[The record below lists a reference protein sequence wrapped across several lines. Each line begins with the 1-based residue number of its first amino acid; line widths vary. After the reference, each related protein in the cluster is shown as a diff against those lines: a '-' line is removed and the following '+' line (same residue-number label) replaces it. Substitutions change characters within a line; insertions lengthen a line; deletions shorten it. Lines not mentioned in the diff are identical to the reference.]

1 MTVRTEVSGPTLPPS
16 TEQRPLAAM
25 LQQNAQKWA
34 DKVALRHK
42 DLGRWCEYTWS
53 EYADR
58 AAAAGL
64 GLLASGVQPG
74 DKVAIIGENRPEWL
88 FADIG
93 AQGIGAVTVGV
104 YSTSPAAEVEYILDH
119 SGSVVAV
126 VEDEEQLDKVLQVRE
141 RLPLLKTIVLIEP
154 RGARCHLD
162 AGACITFNSMIAP
175 FLPEGSVDGGRV
187 MLFPDMPASL
197 DAFWSR
203 VDALQMND
211 VAIIVY
217 TSGTTGPPKGAMLNH
232 ANLASLSRSWLEVWA
247 ATPEDELLSY
257 LPLCHVLERALS
269 TVVALRAGYRVS
281 FGGGGEA
288 LISDLREVQPT
299 LFVGVPR
306 VWEKMLASVEIR
318 MADASWLKRR
328 IYKIWIARG
337 RVLARKRL
345 TGKHW
350 SLFDRIDY
358 ALGWL
363 LLYRPLRDRLGV
375 ARVRAAGSG
384 AAPIAPQV
392 LEFFWAIGLQ
402 VQEGYGQ
409 TEGSALASFNPPDAA
424 RIGSVGLPVAG
435 ATIRIAED
443 GEILVKGPG
452 VFAGYYRNEQATRD
466 TVDEDGWLHSG
477 DVGVLDA
484 DGYLT
489 ITDRKKD
496 LIITAGGKNIAPSW
510 IENMLKVS
518 PYVREAIVIGD
529 RRKYVSA
536 LIGIELDTVGDWA
549 TRQRIPFTT
558 YKDLSERPEVR
569 KLIQGWVDSVN
580 NDLAQVE
587 QVKKFALLPKEL
599 DHEEGEL
606 TATQKVKRR
615 AIASRFEDL
624 VEGLYR

>member
-1 MTVRTEVSGPTLPPS
+1 MTARTEARGAELPPVGV
-16 TEQRPLAAM
+16 RVPLPAV
-25 LQQNAQKWA
+25 LRRNASEWS

-42 DLGRWCEYTWS
+42 DLGRWCEYSWR

-58 AAAAGL
+58 TARIGLALAAV
-64 GLLASGVQPG
+64 GVMPG

-88 FADIG
+88 WADIG
-93 AQGIGAVTVGV
+93 AQGIGAISVGV
-104 YSTSPAAEVEYILDH
+104 YSTSPAAEVEYILEH

-141 RLPLLKTIVLIEP
+141 RLPLLRQVVLIEP
-154 RGARCHLD
+154 RGSRTYLERGD
-162 AGACITFNSMIAP
+162 CITFDALLDSVATADTQD
-175 FLPEGSVDGGRV
+175 FWARVDG
-187 MLFPDMPASL
+187 LDMSAT
-197 DAFWSR
+197 
-203 VDALQMND
+203 
-211 VAIIVY
+211 AIIVY
-217 TSGTTGPPKGAMLNH
+217 TSGTTGPPKGAMLTH
-232 ANLASLSRSWLEVWA
+232 ANIASLSQSWQAVWQ
-247 ATPEDELLSY
+247 ATPDDELLSY

-269 TVVALRAGYRVS
+269 GVVSLASGYRVS
-281 FGGGGEA
+281 FGGGGES

-318 MADASWLKRR
+318 MADASWLKKKV
-328 IYKIWIARG
+328 YHTFIARG
-337 RVLARKRL
+337 RALARKRL
-345 TGKHW
+345 TGTAW
-350 SLFDRIDY
+350 SWMDRVDY
-358 ALGWL
+358 LIGWL
-363 LLYRPLRDRLGV
+363 LLFRPLRDRLGI

-392 LEFFWAIGLQ
+392 LEFFWALGLPI
-402 VQEGYGQ
+402 QEGYGQ
-409 TEGSALASFNPPDAA
+409 TEGSALATFNPPEAA
-424 RIGSVGLPVAG
+424 RIGTVGVPVPG
-435 ATIRIAED
+435 ATIRIADD
-443 GEILVKGPG
+443 GEILVSGPG
-452 VFAGYYRNEQATRD
+452 VFAGYYRNPEATRE
-466 TVDEDGWLHSG
+466 TVDAEGWLHSG

-484 DGYLT
+484 AGYLT

-529 RRKYVSA
+529 RRKFVAA

-569 KLIQGWVDSVN
+569 KLIQEWVDKVN
-580 NDLAQVE
+580 ADLAQVE
-587 QVKKFALLPKEL
+587 QVKKFAFLPKEL

-615 AIASRFEDL
+615 AITSRFEDL
-624 VEGLYR
+624 VEGMYR

>member
-1 MTVRTEVSGPTLPPS
+1 VTAQTEVRGADLPPAG
-16 TEQRPLAAM
+16 EQVPLPAV
-25 LQQNAQKWA
+25 LRLNATRWG
-34 DKVALRHK
+34 DRVALRHK
-42 DLGRWCEYTWS
+42 DLGRWCEYSWRA
-53 EYADR
+53 YADR
-58 AAAAGL
+58 TARTGLALAAAG
-64 GLLASGVQPG
+64 VMPG

-88 FADIG
+88 WADLG
-93 AQGIGAVTVGV
+93 TQGIGAVSVGV
-104 YSTSPAAEVEYILDH
+104 YSTSPAAEVEYILEH

-141 RLPLLKTIVLIEP
+141 RLPQLKLVVLIEP
-154 RGARCHLD
+154 RGSRAYLERGD
-162 AGACITFNSMIAP
+162 CITFDALLDSVATADLQD
-175 FLPEGSVDGGRV
+175 FWTRVDG
-187 MLFPDMPASL
+187 LDMS
-197 DAFWSR
+197 DT
-203 VDALQMND
+203 
-211 VAIIVY
+211 AIIVY
-217 TSGTTGPPKGAMLNH
+217 TSGTTGPPKGAMLTH
-232 ANLASLSRSWLEVWA
+232 ANIASLSRSWQQVWQ
-247 ATPEDELLSY
+247 ATPDDELLSY

-269 TVVALRAGYRVS
+269 GVVSLASGYRVS
-281 FGGGGEA
+281 FGGGGES

-318 MADASWLKRR
+318 MADASWLKRKV
-328 IYKIWIARG
+328 YHTFMARG
-337 RVLARKRL
+337 RTLARKRL
-345 TGKHW
+345 TGAAWTLK
-350 SLFDRIDY
+350 DRIDY
-358 ALGWL
+358 AIGWAL
-363 LLYRPLRDRLGV
+363 LFRPLRDRLGI

-392 LEFFWAIGLQ
+392 LEFFWAIGLPI
-402 VQEGYGQ
+402 QEGYGQ
-409 TEGSALASFNPPDAA
+409 TEGSALATFNPPARA
-424 RIGSVGLPVAG
+424 RIGTVGIPVSG

-452 VFAGYYRNEQATRD
+452 VFAGYYRNEQATRE
-466 TVDEDGWLHSG
+466 TVDADGWLHSG
-477 DVGVLDA
+477 DVGVLDGE
-484 DGYLT
+484 GYLT

-558 YKDLSERPEVR
+558 YKDLGERPEVR
-569 KLIQGWVDSVN
+569 KLIQEWVDKVN
-580 NDLAQVE
+580 ADLAQVE

-624 VEGLYR
+624 VEGMYR